1 MEQSRPLSLAEL
13 IARARPTGY
22 SVKEKFKTSLH
33 IALGEVKAGQ
43 SAKDTGDIEWAFVH
57 FAKAHIILAEE
68 LPTHPRYSI
77 LEPFFQNAVISKG
90 HEVETWLEETRALI
104 KRRILA
110 WENRH
115 SDVPSIP
122 RPRVYSDS
130 GVNRVRPRLKTSSK
144 GAHLLSPSR
153 SDPPLP
159 TSPSDKSSV
168 RGHKR
173 ASSDIYPTS
182 SRDPNQDPA
191 PSARHGTLSTN
202 IRAQTNTDSPSQSS
216 QPGPAI
222 PVGAGIK
229 TTDQPKYAQPTPIIV
244 IRKATE
250 SLENLEDI
258 TPVESTKSIDGP
270 ASSVAAEEEN
280 TVPSLIFTDYP
291 EGPDPSLSS
300 PEDPISI
307 LTPKDS
313 VASPVVEIYR
323 DPMGPASPGLFD
335 STRVRTLSETH
346 GTAAVDAKTPVSPE
360 QRPLSCPPVVTDQFA
375 NKRNNLAET
384 TSPATDNMTT
394 GTVSEFFTAPL
405 ALEEALMKGMDVSSD
420 PEHPESIAKMEE
432 EAVSYLELEQFERA
446 TNILL
451 EVLKLRCRI
460 QGESHLFTIQTMS
473 NLGIGYE
480 GQGKLD
486 QAIEVLLVTLKQLKH
501 SHSATNLRFQ
511 RSIKERLEELTKRH
525 EEAKRMMTIVRSS
538 NLKRYGP
545 RRNNSLDQIATRVRF
560 DEDLPLH
567 IDVNTTPEAIMAHLT
582 NRRCPNLTELLDTLE
597 CSKVPVNRGGFG
609 DIWQGKLTD
618 GRSIAMKRIY
628 QGERKL
634 NKRLAQEL
642 YAWSKANHQN
652 VLELL
657 GLAYYKDYLVMVS
670 PWMRYGSVHEYL
682 EKHPESNRLHLAIQV
697 ADGIEHL
704 HRIGMASYHF
714 KSS

>member
-68 LPTHPRYSI
+68 LPTHPSGGSALTGHGRTDIRTSHPSLVLECI
-77 LEPFFQNAVISKG
+77 LI
-90 HEVETWLEETRALI
+90 RA
-104 KRRILA
+104 
-110 WENRH
+110 
-115 SDVPSIP
+115 
-122 RPRVYSDS
+122 
-130 GVNRVRPRLKTSSK
+130 
-144 GAHLLSPSR
+144 R

-159 TSPSDKSSV
+159 TSPSDKSSCPPW
-168 RGHKR
+168 
-173 ASSDIYPTS
+173 DIIYKYPS
-182 SRDPNQDPA
+182 PNKYGFAIPIFA
-191 PSARHGTLSTN
+191 TG
-202 IRAQTNTDSPSQSS
+202 
-216 QPGPAI
+216 PGL

-229 TTDQPKYAQPTPIIV
+229 TTDQPKYAQPTPMIV

-258 TPVESTKSIDGP
+258 TPAESTKSIDEP

-511 RSIKERLEELTKRH
+511 RSIKERLAELTKRH

>member
-1 MEQSRPLSLAEL
+1 MS
-13 IARARPTGY
+13 
-22 SVKEKFKTSLH
+22 
-33 IALGEVKAGQ
+33 
-43 SAKDTGDIEWAFVH
+43 
-57 FAKAHIILAEE
+57 EE
-68 LPTHPRYSI
+68 SPRRT
-77 LEPFFQNAVISKG
+77 LWKG

-130 GVNRVRPRLKTSSK
+130 GVNRVRPRLKTS
-144 GAHLLSPSR
+144 R

-159 TSPSDKSSV
+159 TSPSDKSSTQTKIRRLV
-168 RGHKR
+168 PAMGHYLQISEPKQIR
-173 ASSDIYPTS
+173 I
-182 SRDPNQDPA
+182 RHPNLRNR
-191 PSARHGTLSTN
+191 ARHT
-202 IRAQTNTDSPSQSS
+202 
-216 QPGPAI
+216 
-222 PVGAGIK
+222 
-229 TTDQPKYAQPTPIIV
+229 
-244 IRKATE
+244 ATE

-360 QRPLSCPPVVTDQFA
+360 QRPLSCPPVFFA
-375 NKRNNLAET
+375 
-384 TSPATDNMTT
+384 
-394 GTVSEFFTAPL
+394 APL

-525 EEAKRMMTIVRSS
+525 EEAKRMMNRA
-538 NLKRYGP
+538 
-545 RRNNSLDQIATRVRF
+545 IATRVRF

-682 EKHPESNRLHLAIQV
+682 EKHPESNRLHLRTVSSTCIGSEWQAIILSPARRRYLPYGTPQV
-697 ADGIEHL
+697 HGDLKASEKQNIFVSDEGVLKVGDFGLAVMLGERSVAFQPSTTVGPLGTIRWMAPEL
-704 HRIGMASYHF
+704 FDESGRYNISMKSDIYSLGMTIYVGNIPLLIKISRLRDYWNRKSYLAVYR
-714 KSS
+714 SGNSTPQ